1 MRPIRLAI
9 AALAGAIETM
19 GAGAADARRP
29 IAIRY
34 VDNWNIR

>member
-9 AALAGAIETM
+9 AAIAGAVETM
-19 GAGAADARRP
+19 GAGA

-34 VDNWNIR
+34 VDDRNMR